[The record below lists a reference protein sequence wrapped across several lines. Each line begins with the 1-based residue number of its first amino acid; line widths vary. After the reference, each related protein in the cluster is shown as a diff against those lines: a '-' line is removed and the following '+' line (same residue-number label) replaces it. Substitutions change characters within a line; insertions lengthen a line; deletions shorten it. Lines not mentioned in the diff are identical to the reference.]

1 MPQSLGAKKEYVKIQ
16 KMLEKKNV
24 VSKMG
29 CLGQPPSRDT
39 RSKSVSVPR
48 WEKVFF
54 LDFYWLMS
62 FFSRQ
67 GNGVSILSFRNGSLL
82 EIRKTIPKNREIP
95 LYHQAAF

>member
-48 WEKVFF
+48 WEKV
-54 LDFYWLMS
+54 L
-62 FFSRQ
+62 FSRFLLVDVNFSRL
-67 GNGVSILSFRNGSLL
+67 GNGVSIQSFRNGSLL
-82 EIRKTIPKNREIP
+82 EIRKIIPKNREIP
-95 LYHQAAF
+95 HQAAF